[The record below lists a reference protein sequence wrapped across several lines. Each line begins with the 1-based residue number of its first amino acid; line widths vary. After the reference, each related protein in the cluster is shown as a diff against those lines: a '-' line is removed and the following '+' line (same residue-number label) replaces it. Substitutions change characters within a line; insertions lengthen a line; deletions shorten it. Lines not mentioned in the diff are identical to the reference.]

1 MATRIEDILENA
13 RDLLADAL
21 PTARWDDEKLI
32 RFLNEGY
39 KEAVITNKLLK
50 GTAEFFIADDVRFI
64 QLPDEIH
71 LPTRVLFNGVKI
83 PFLTHQDLDAQ
94 HEEHNPPRFWECSE
108 GSEPK
113 AIIFDLQDRRSGTIF
128 PILRNIN
135 KDTYII
141 NPNSFG
147 VLLTIGAVSSVN
159 PFGVVVTTT
168 DSVKENGF
176 ITPPLGVAVS
186 ADDVGVLKIFFN
198 RKPGLLVNINSVIE
212 IDSNFDIALKYY
224 IIHMAFAADQD
235 TMDIR
240 MSEKYLGM
248 YVAKIAIA
256 KQDASMGYTV
266 GDHHTNYKGFI

>member
-21 PTARWDDEKLI
+21 PTARWDDDKLI

-108 GSEPK
+108 GPEPK

-176 ITPPLGVAVS
+176 ITPSLGVAVS

-198 RKPGLLVNINSVIE
+198 RKPGPLVNINSVIE

-266 GDHHTNYKGFI
+266 GDHHTDYKGFI